1 MVIKVS
7 VEHVDKSFP
16 AAKGTGT
23 VEVLKDVSFTADDGE
38 IVSVIGPTGCG
49 KSTLLRIISGLSMS
63 TAGSVTIGGKKVTG
77 PNNPASGIVFQ
88 SFNLLPWR
96 NVISNIEFGLEAREM
111 RPEERKKIASK
122 YVELVGLK
130 GFEFYHPHQIS
141 GGMQQRVGLAR
152 ALAIDPEVILLDE
165 PFSSLDMLTR
175 ESLQQ
180 EVLKILQSTGK
191 TAILVTHSID
201 EALVLSNKIVT
212 LGGRPS
218 RVKSVSEVK
227 LPYPRTDESLLNPE
241 IVKLKAALKQQLL
254 KGEVLETGKNSPTG
268 AS

>member
-7 VEHVDKSFP
+7 VEQVSKSFP

-23 VEVLKDVSFTADDGE
+23 VEVLRDVSFTAEDGE

-49 KSTLLRIISGLSMS
+49 KSTLLRIISGLSLPTS
-63 TAGSVTIGGKKVTG
+63 GSVTIGGKKVTG

-96 NVISNIEFGLEAREM
+96 NVISNVEFGLEAKEV
-111 RPEERKKIASK
+111 PPDERKKIASK

-130 GFEFYHPHQIS
+130 GFEYYHPHQIS

-152 ALAIDPEVILLDE
+152 ALAFVPEVILLDE

-180 EVLKILQSTGK
+180 DVLKILQRTGK

-201 EALVLSNKIVT
+201 EALVLSNRIIS
-212 LGGRPS
+212 LGGKPS
-218 RVKSVSEVK
+218 GIKGVFEVK
-227 LPYPRTDESLLNPE
+227 LPYPRTDESLLTPE
-241 IVKLKAALKQQLL
+241 IVRLKSALKQQLL
-254 KGEVLETGKNSPTG
+254 SGESVDATRDSPAG
-268 AS
+268 AR

>member
-1 MVIKVS
+1 MVVKVS
-7 VEHVDKSFP
+7 VEHISKSFP
-16 AAKGTGT
+16 LTRGTGT
-23 VEVLKDVSFTADDGE
+23 VEVLRDVSFTAEDGE

-49 KSTLLRIISGLSMS
+49 KSTLLRMISGLSIPS
-63 TAGSVTIGGKKVTG
+63 SGIVTIGGRKVTG

-96 NVISNIEFGLEAREM
+96 NVISNVEFGLEAKGLP
-111 RPEERKKIASK
+111 PEERKKIASK

-130 GFEFYHPHQIS
+130 NFEFYHPHQIS

-180 EVLKILQSTGK
+180 EVLKILQNTGK
-191 TAILVTHSID
+191 TAILVTHNID
-201 EALVLSNKIVT
+201 EALVLSNKIIT

-218 RVKSVSEVK
+218 GIKGVFNVN
-227 LPYPRTDESLLNPE
+227 LPYPRTDESLITNEVVRLR
-241 IVKLKAALKQQLL
+241 AALKQQLL
-254 KGEVLETGKNSPTG
+254 NDASLDPKKYTVG